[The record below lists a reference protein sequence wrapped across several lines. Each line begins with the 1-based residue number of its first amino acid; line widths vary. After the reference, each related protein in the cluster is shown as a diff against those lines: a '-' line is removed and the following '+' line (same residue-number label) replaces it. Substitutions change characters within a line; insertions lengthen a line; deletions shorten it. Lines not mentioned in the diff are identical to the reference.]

1 MKKKEEEL
9 LSKIPEQI
17 QVSMFMI
24 NCKDI
29 RQIYAQKYRQI
40 VEKEIKLI
48 ARKAKERTLELSTK
62 FRMKEDAILKVPT
75 TIDELTEIKTM
86 IQEGGTEIEKLKV
99 DIEDCMDYYKILDE
113 FVYELSSADQTG
125 KWELYGAPQRL
136 VKVMENQ
143 SLVLDKLKEQ
153 MIKEM
158 ELDQEEFEEHIAN
171 LELTI
176 GGFDSNKRL
185 DKFEEV
191 ADAVDNIDA
200 KIIECIEKA
209 RVFTQREYLVGKP

>member
-1 MKKKEEEL
+1 
-9 LSKIPEQI
+9 
-17 QVSMFMI
+17 
-24 NCKDI
+24 
-29 RQIYAQKYRQI
+29 
-40 VEKEIKLI
+40 
-48 ARKAKERTLELSTK
+48 
-62 FRMKEDAILKVPT
+62 
-75 TIDELTEIKTM
+75 
-86 IQEGGTEIEKLKV
+86 
-99 DIEDCMDYYKILDE
+99 
-113 FVYELSSADQTG
+113 
-125 KWELYGAPQRL
+125 
-136 VKVMENQ
+136 MENQ
-143 SLVLDKLKEQ
+143 SQVLDKLKEQ

-158 ELDQEEFEEHIAN
+158 EVDQEEFEEHIAN